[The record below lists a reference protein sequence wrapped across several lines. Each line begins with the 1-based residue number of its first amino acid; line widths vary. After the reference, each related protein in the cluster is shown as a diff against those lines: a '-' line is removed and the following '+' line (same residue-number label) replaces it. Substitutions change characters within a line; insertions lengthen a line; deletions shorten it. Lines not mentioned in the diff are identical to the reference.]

1 MVHFQ
6 QFKQRKK
13 VWNESIPCGT
23 FSIGGT
29 KKRYRMQVIRV
40 VNIQQEEQK
49 KKMYND
55 SIRCGTCSTGGL
67 KREGAE
73 GKYSV

>member
-1 MVHFQ
+1 
-6 QFKQRKK
+6 
-13 VWNESIPCGT
+13 
-23 FSIGGT
+23 
-29 KKRYRMQVIRV
+29 MQVIRV